1 MKPILTVENV
11 SKQYRIGATHTTLG
25 ERLNEI
31 FSAPLQRSAG
41 RKRATGIKTVCALR
55 GVSFDVHPGEVI
67 GIIGRNGSGKSTLLK
82 IISAITEPTSGSVK
96 LYGRCGSLLEVGT
109 GFHPELTGRDNIYLN
124 GAILGMK
131 RNEIRQSFDEI
142 VSFAEVDSFIDTP
155 VKRYSTG
162 MYLRLAFAVAAHLRT
177 EILMIDE
184 VLAVGDM
191 DFQKKCLGKVEG
203 VAKDGRTVLFVSH
216 NLGAI
221 SELCQRALW
230 LNEGHLALDGGARA
244 VVAAY
249 FANAHA
255 AHYRWQRSAPDMIAS
270 DEAKRVFLRSI
281 QIHQGGRPAT
291 EAIQFDQEFS
301 VEIEYQVT
309 EAVSDLSVV
318 LRIVTESGTVIFT
331 SSDTDILSE
340 RTERTR
346 PGGVYVAGCKIP
358 GNLLRSGKVF
368 LTVGIRQRGIW
379 IELEENILMFEISP
393 VGNPLHP
400 ERKGVITPVLEWTTR
415 FSDRFEASGP
425 ATALHNRAR

>member
-1 MKPILTVENV
+1 
-11 SKQYRIGATHTTLG
+11 
-25 ERLNEI
+25 
-31 FSAPLQRSAG
+31 
-41 RKRATGIKTVCALR
+41 
-55 GVSFDVHPGEVI
+55 
-67 GIIGRNGSGKSTLLK
+67 
-82 IISAITEPTSGSVK
+82 
-96 LYGRCGSLLEVGT
+96 
-109 GFHPELTGRDNIYLN
+109 
-124 GAILGMK
+124 ILGMK

-249 FANAHA
+249 FANAHT

-291 EAIQFDQEFS
+291 EAIQFDQ
-301 VEIEYQVT
+301 
-309 EAVSDLSVV
+309 
-318 LRIVTESGTVIFT
+318 
-331 SSDTDILSE
+331 
-340 RTERTR
+340 
-346 PGGVYVAGCKIP
+346 
-358 GNLLRSGKVF
+358 
-368 LTVGIRQRGIW
+368 
-379 IELEENILMFEISP
+379 
-393 VGNPLHP
+393 
-400 ERKGVITPVLEWTTR
+400 
-415 FSDRFEASGP
+415 
-425 ATALHNRAR
+425 